1 MIIVTG
7 ASSGIGKQVALAA
20 SRRNEEMILVS
31 RRDPKVPGAEWIPAD
46 FISCDEINSLCAQIL
61 ARAKH
66 VSMLVHCAGVMRS
79 CSSKSIDVSLCL
91 ESYMVNVIAPLVITS
106 RLTKVLARGSAK
118 VVAISSIASMLDIPG
133 EAIYSSTKSALD
145 QGFNT
150 LAADL
155 SKLGISFL
163 KIHPCMIDTPMT
175 CGLSDDQKN
184 YMHSQRSSKVQPSAE
199 DLAEYIMTLPDS
211 SRFISG
217 SDILFGGIKR

>member
-20 SRRNEEMILVS
+20 SRRKKDLILVS
-31 RRDPKVPGAEWIPAD
+31 RRDPEVPGAQWVSAD
-46 FISCDEINSLCAQIL
+46 FNSCDEINSLCGQIISK
-61 ARAKH
+61 AKRI
-66 VSMLVHCAGVMRS
+66 SMLVHCAGVMRS
-79 CSSKSIDVSLCL
+79 CSSKSIDASLCL

-106 RLTKVLARGSAK
+106 RLTKLLARGNSK
-118 VVAISSIASMLDIPG
+118 VIAISSIASMLDIPG

-175 CGLSDDQKN
+175 SGLSDDQKN
-184 YMHSQRSSKVQPSAE
+184 YMHLQRSSKVQPSAE
-199 DLAEYIMTLPDS
+199 DLAEYVMTLHDS
-211 SRFISG
+211 SHFISG

>member
-7 ASSGIGKQVALAA
+7 ASSGIGRQVALAA
-20 SRRNEEMILVS
+20 GRKNKQIILVS

-46 FISCDEINSLCAQIL
+46 LTSCDEINLLCDKIL
-61 ARAKH
+61 DTFKN
-66 VSMLVHCAGVMRS
+66 VSMLVHSAGVMRS
-79 CSSKSIDVSLCL
+79 CSSKSIDASYCL

-106 RLTKVLARGSAK
+106 RLTKALAKGHAK

-155 SKLGISFL
+155 TRLGISFL

-175 CGLSDDQKN
+175 CGLSEDQKN
-184 YMHSQRSSKVQPSAE
+184 YMHSQRSSKVQPSVE
-199 DLAEYIMTLPDS
+199 DLAEYIMTLYDS
-211 SRFISG
+211 PNFISG

>member
-20 SRRNEEMILVS
+20 SRRKKDLILVS
-31 RRDPKVPGAEWIPAD
+31 RRDPEVPGAQWVSAD
-46 FISCDEINSLCAQIL
+46 FNSCDEINSLCGQIISK
-61 ARAKH
+61 AKSI
-66 VSMLVHCAGVMRS
+66 SMLVHCAGVMRS
-79 CSSKSIDVSLCL
+79 CSSKSVDASLCL

-106 RLTKVLARGSAK
+106 RLTKVLARGNAK
-118 VVAISSIASMLDIPG
+118 VIAISSIASMLDIPG

-175 CGLSDDQKN
+175 SGLSDDQKN
-184 YMHSQRSSKVQPSAE
+184 YMHLQRSSKVQPSAE
-199 DLAEYIMTLPDS
+199 DLAEYVMTLHDS
-211 SRFISG
+211 SHFISG